1 MIYSFFKRIMPV
13 QFTGS
18 VEMPENIETIRMAIL
33 KIGEGQYVQGKG
45 DQIDVIP
52 YGAWNPLGMIPLKN
66 YQKLVFELTKKGE
79 GATEVVCHA
88 TRKWSSA
95 SAKLYTGTVYF
106 LILLAVLA
114 VGSLVLGHD
123 TSGAISTVT
132 GVLFGVIFGISFLFG
147 VAFLID
153 YFFLFSKSA
162 IKRSIEMKILQR
174 IAKYASLLQDT
185 DFAEVRKSI
194 KVRKR
199 EEFLKAA
206 ISKGRWLVGMS
217 GLQNLLFIVIAIVWV
232 LMAVSDLPIRS
243 SQREVYLVVILVS
256 MLVLFIVHMISM
268 VRYIFTKASNITLI
282 MDEENIPGGRELSLG
297 YGLAIFPVLSFL
309 STIFAVRFL
318 FQVKSKEKE

>member
-1 MIYSFFKRIMPV
+1 MIYSFFKRILPA
-13 QFTGS
+13 QFTGF

-33 KIGEGQYVQGKG
+33 KIGEGQYVQEKG
-45 DQIDVIP
+45 DHINVIP

-66 YQKLVFELTKKGE
+66 YQKLAFELTKKGE
-79 GATEVVCHA
+79 AATEVVCHA

-95 SAKLYTGTVYF
+95 SAKLYTGMVYF

-114 VGSLVLGHD
+114 VGGWALDYNTVGI
-123 TSGAISTVT
+123 IS
-132 GVLFGVIFGISFLFG
+132 GVIGIVFGIIFAI
-147 VAFLID
+147 AFLID

-162 IKRSIEMKILQR
+162 VKRSIEMKILQR
-174 IAKYASLLQDT
+174 IAKYASLLQGT
-185 DFAEVRKSI
+185 DLEEVRKSL

-206 ISKGRWLVGMS
+206 ISKGRWLVGVS
-217 GLQNLLFIVIAIVWV
+217 GLQNLLFIVVAIFWV
-232 LMAVSDLPIRS
+232 LMADSDLPIRS
-243 SQREVYLVVILVS
+243 SRREVYLVVTLGS
-256 MLVLFIVHMISM
+256 MLVIFIVHMISV
-268 VRYIFTKASNITLI
+268 VRYIFMKASNITLI
-282 MDEENIPGGRELSLG
+282 MDAENIPGGGRLSLG